1 MDNHLLNKNM
11 IEGQIK
17 PIGGMQNNILEAFDS
32 IDRDDFIPQDLKH
45 NSYIEKNLFVK
56 NDRFVLKANLIA
68 KVISALNI
76 SNEENVLVIGSSTGY
91 SSAIISKLAET
102 VISIEEDK
110 ELLAF
115 SEDAVRKNGIDN
127 IVFINNLMVEGC
139 ADQGPFNAII
149 IEGAIDEVPTKI
161 LGQLEDDGRLI
172 AMLYDGGICNV
183 IEYQKKNDTFTNR
196 FLFSCMA
203 PKLKCFDRRKSF
215 SF

>member
-1 MDNHLLNKNM
+1 MDNRLLNKNM

-68 KVISALNI
+68 KIILALNV

-115 SEDAVRKNGIDN
+115 SEDAVSQTFRLPEFCSVSKTVLASVEYLPISVSKSTVLVGSNGS
-127 IVFINNLMVEGC
+127 M
-139 ADQGPFNAII
+139 
-149 IEGAIDEVPTKI
+149 
-161 LGQLEDDGRLI
+161 
-172 AMLYDGGICNV
+172 
-183 IEYQKKNDTFTNR
+183 
-196 FLFSCMA
+196 S
-203 PKLKCFDRRKSF
+203 S
-215 SF
+215 